1 MRSRGQLGQPAEP
14 GRGHEASLAA
24 RRAEYAAR
32 LRESLDRI
40 VASLAA
46 LDEVE
51 RVSVFGSYARG
62 RVDLGTDLD
71 VLVVMRTDRGF
82 VDRLRALYSRLAVPV
97 DLDLLL
103 LHSRGIRRHG
113 GRAVSPADPGRRGGP
128 VREEP
133 RVRKA
138 SGGWSRRRSISSG
151 RRTSP
156 IAGVTTSRASWRSRS
171 ERRR

>member
-14 GRGHEASLAA
+14 GRGREASLAA

-32 LRESLDRI
+32 LRESLERI

-82 VDRLRALYSRLAVPV
+82 VDRLGALYSRLAVPV
-97 DLDLLL
+97 DLDLLCYTPEEFAATADEPFL
-103 LHSRGIRRHG
+103 RQIRDG
-113 GRAVSPADPGRRGGP
+113 EVVLYEKNPA
-128 VREEP
+128 
-133 RVRKA
+133 
-138 SGGWSRRRSISSG
+138 
-151 RRTSP
+151 
-156 IAGVTTSRASWRSRS
+156 
-171 ERRR
+171 

>member
-1 MRSRGQLGQPAEP
+1 PRERLPLGRPCVDMVPAPMPHPPARAPHVVSCRRRRAMRSRGQLGQPAEP

-32 LRESLDRI
+32 LRESLERI

-82 VDRLRALYSRLAVPV
+82 VDRLGALYSRLAVPV
-97 DLDLLL
+97 DLDLLCYT
-103 LHSRGIRRHG
+103 RGIR
-113 GRAVSPADPGRRGGP
+113 
-128 VREEP
+128 
-133 RVRKA
+133 
-138 SGGWSRRRSISSG
+138 
-151 RRTSP
+151 
-156 IAGVTTSRASWRSRS
+156 
-171 ERRR
+171 